1 LSEGN
6 GAYADRWE
14 QAMTIQAMWNVL
26 LEMGVE
32 EQTLN
37 IITDINGYNEET
49 LQDVLYAYAGYRDFD
64 QL

>member
-1 LSEGN
+1 
-6 GAYADRWE
+6 
-14 QAMTIQAMWNVL
+14 MTIQAMWNVL

-37 IITDINGYNEET
+37 IITDINGYDEET